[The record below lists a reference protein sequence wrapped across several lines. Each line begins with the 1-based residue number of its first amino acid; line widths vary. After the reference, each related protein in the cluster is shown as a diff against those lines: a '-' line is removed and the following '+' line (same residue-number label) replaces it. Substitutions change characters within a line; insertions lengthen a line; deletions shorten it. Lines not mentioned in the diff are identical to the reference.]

1 MMNTI
6 LGRHH
11 DCGGCGDEHHHHED
25 RV

>member
-1 MMNTI
+1 MMDTI
-6 LGRHH
+6 LGRHR